1 MLMSLKNK
9 KNLPV
14 VWIKAIEGN
23 KNVKDEKEKIK
34 KVQTIPKIKIL
45 DEEFLKE
52 FPYFNKTIMVDE
64 INKLK
69 RRGTIMLEITK
80 QMPSDNDKYFLQYNP
95 ENGTCLIG
103 KDEQLVVISDD
114 EKKPKKEQKKKNTL
128 YIRRF
133 KTNFSKTQ

>member
-1 MLMSLKNK
+1 
-9 KNLPV
+9 
-14 VWIKAIEGN
+14 
-23 KNVKDEKEKIK
+23 
-34 KVQTIPKIKIL
+34 
-45 DEEFLKE
+45 
-52 FPYFNKTIMVDE
+52 
-64 INKLK
+64 
-69 RRGTIMLEITK
+69 
-80 QMPSDNDKYFLQYNP
+80 MPSDNDKYFLQYNP